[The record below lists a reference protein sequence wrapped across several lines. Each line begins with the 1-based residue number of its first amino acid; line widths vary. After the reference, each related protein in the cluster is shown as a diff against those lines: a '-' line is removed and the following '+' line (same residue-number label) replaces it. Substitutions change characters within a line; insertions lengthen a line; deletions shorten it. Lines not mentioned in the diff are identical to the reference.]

1 MLENLNE
8 LIERQQRESES
19 AAQRWLRYAGVFLVS
34 LCLWRAVR
42 RNQIPGVEA
51 AHHGT

>member
-19 AAQRWLRYAGVFLVS
+19 ASLRWLRYAGVFLVS
-34 LCLWRAVR
+34 LFAFGALYAG
-42 RNQIPGVEA
+42 IKFLE
-51 AHHGT
+51 